1 MDHTQRRRIAR
12 TSLSLPILGFGGA
25 TLGDAGGAIPE
36 QQAQAALDA
45 AYAVGITY
53 FDTSPWYG
61 NGKSEL
67 RVGQMLRSKLR
78 ASFALTTK
86 VGRVYSRCM
95 DPQHASQQRWR
106 GGLPFSP
113 VFDYTGAGIQRSY
126 EQSLLRL
133 GMSTVDA
140 LLIHDIDEGHQG
152 SAEQVAR
159 RLNELDEGG
168 GFAALTALKQ
178 SGEIAA
184 IGAGINRVG
193 MIPKF
198 LERFAIDFFLVA
210 MPYTL
215 LNQEALDEDL
225 ALCAARGVSVVIG
238 APFASGILASGPAAD
253 ASYGYRQAPVEVLEK
268 ARAIQR
274 ICERHGVPL
283 GAAALQFPLAHPAVV
298 SVIPGPNHVDQVR
311 SNLAWI
317 AQTIPDAF
325 WKDLQAAGLIRADA
339 PVPLARP

>member
-1 MDHTQRRRIAR
+1 VDHKQRRRIAQ

-36 QQAQAALDA
+36 EQAQAALEA
-45 AYAVGITY
+45 AYAAGISH

-67 RVGQMLRSKLR
+67 RFGQALRGKPR
-78 ASFALTTK
+78 NAFALTTK
-86 VGRVYSRCM
+86 VGRVYSRCV
-95 DPQHASQQRWR
+95 DPEHASQQRWR

-113 VFDYTGAGIQRSY
+113 TFDYTAAGIQRSY

-133 GMSTVDA
+133 GMNTVDA

-152 SAEQVAR
+152 SAEQVTR
-159 RLNELDEGG
+159 RLDELEAGG
-168 GFAALTALKQ
+168 GFATLAALKR

-215 LNQEALDEDL
+215 LDQAALDEDL
-225 ALCAARGVSVVIG
+225 ALCTARGASVVIG
-238 APFASGILASGPAAD
+238 APFASGILASGPLAD
-253 ASYGYRQAPVEVLEK
+253 ASYGYRQAPAEMLEK
-268 ARAIQR
+268 ARAILHV
-274 ICERHGVPL
+274 CERHGAPL

-298 SVIPGPNHVDQVR
+298 SVIPGPNHADQVR

-317 AQTIPDAF
+317 AQAIPDAL
-325 WKDLQAAGLIRADA
+325 WKDLREAGLIRANA
-339 PVPLARP
+339 PVPADGP